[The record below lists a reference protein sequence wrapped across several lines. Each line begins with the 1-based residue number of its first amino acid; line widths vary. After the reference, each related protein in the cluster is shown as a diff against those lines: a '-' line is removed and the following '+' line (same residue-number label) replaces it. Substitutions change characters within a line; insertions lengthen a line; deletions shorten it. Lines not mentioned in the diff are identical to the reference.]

1 MEEVK
6 QLRLKEFRNR
16 KFFEETPEY
25 DTQYPHLDDPLF
37 QSKIALKKEF
47 EYKYDGTVKD
57 VKIKLKESCLK
68 NQEFEL
74 APHQEFIK
82 RFISYQTPY
91 NGILLY
97 HGLGSGKT
105 CSAIGITET
114 IREYSKY
121 IHNFKKIII
130 IASPNVQENFKLQ
143 LFDPSKLQKINNA
156 WIMNGCLGNSLIDEL
171 NVYQIHSLSKEDL
184 IYKINKLI
192 KKYYHFTGYIEF
204 ANRIENCIVVND
216 VINKRL
222 TQKKLSAMFEGCL
235 IVIDEI
241 HNIRLNSD
249 NKDDKK
255 VANALYTLVQY
266 VKYSKLVFLTG
277 TPMYNDPKEILYILN
292 ILNMNDNRSIVS
304 VKEIFNK
311 DNEFIVDEDG
321 EEIGK
326 NLFIMKANGYVSY
339 VRGENPYTFPYLINP
354 SMYNDPN
361 SLKILGG
368 YPSRQFN
375 KKQILEEDK
384 VKYLDL
390 YISPLSPTQ
399 EEGYDYVLSKI
410 TEKMEEGVFED
421 MDSFKYSIIQGPIN
435 ALSIVYPTDKG
446 KFLTGNKGLD
456 SVMSYSE
463 RQNPPS
469 KNNFEYLRLD
479 GMFSYDK
486 IGEYSHKIKN
496 ILDHIINSNG
506 IILIYSAYINGG
518 IIPIALAL
526 EELGFSRFGSKSKSL
541 FKKPRNKPLNV
552 YDLKRTGQSDE
563 FKQACYS
570 IICGEKPLSP
580 NNNEEIDALTH
591 NNVNGER
598 VKVVIISQ
606 AGSEGIDLNNIRQ
619 VHIMEPWYNM
629 NRIEQIIGRARRNC
643 SHKDLPIEERNV
655 QVFLHCSRVTANI
668 ETIDMYLY
676 RLSEKKSI
684 KIGKVSRVLKSISV
698 DCILNKEQQNFA
710 KLKDKL
716 KIKLSIMINDEP
728 VIISYRIK
736 DKPFTSLC
744 DYNDVCEYECH
755 NRDLDGEDVSTYQ
768 YSYTKSNKVMDK
780 VKKLFTYK
788 HVYKKEELFKLLKMN
803 GVHNE
808 EIERSLKDL
817 ETQTLVD
824 KYGKRGNIINV
835 LDLYIFQPIE
845 INDTQ
850 IPMIERITPIKVKPK
865 DFRIDIEQESAEPL
879 ESNDDNEIMKII
891 RDKYDRALEEHDELK
906 NEDDWYNFF
915 NSGSNYLRQNGVDEE
930 TINMFLISHI
940 CEQLNF
946 QDELSVLNTVYGK
959 DGDLDELIKDYYEQF
974 IIRKNGMLVILLID
988 VTKKTDKE
996 VIYSMGENT
1005 KWSPAT
1011 YSEIEEVEGDIKRKF
1026 KKPATT
1032 FFNILGFMG
1041 INKSSNTFEFKIKD
1055 IKESKFTGA
1064 IVENKSKP
1072 EICEIINTTIG
1083 QPDKFNK
1090 KNTSSKKKNELCV
1103 LEELLLR
1110 HYDSINKQGMR
1121 YFLNKVEFYY
1131 LNKN

>member
-1 MEEVK
+1 MDEVK
-6 QLRLKEFRNR
+6 QLRLKEYRNR
-16 KFFEETPEY
+16 KFFIDNPDY
-25 DTQYPHLDDPLF
+25 DTDYPHLDDPLF
-37 QSKIALKKEF
+37 QSKISLKKEF
-47 EYKYDGTVKD
+47 GYKYDGSIKD
-57 VKIKLKESCLK
+57 IDIKLKESCIK
-68 NQEFEL
+68 NQDFEL
-74 APHQEFIK
+74 SPHQEFIK

-114 IREYSKY
+114 IREHSKY
-121 IHNFKKIII
+121 IHNFKKIVI

-143 LFDPSKLQKINNA
+143 LFDPSKLKKINNA
-156 WIMNGCLGNSLIDEL
+156 WNINGCLGNSLIDEL

-184 IYKINKLI
+184 IHKINKLI
-192 KKYYHFTGYIEF
+192 HKYYRFTGYIEF
-204 ANRIENCIVVND
+204 ANRIEDCIVVNK

-222 TQKKLSAMFEGCL
+222 TEKKLSSTFEGCL

-266 VKYSKLVFLTG
+266 VKYLKLVFLTG
-277 TPMYNDPKEILYILN
+277 TPMYNDPKEIIYILN

-304 VKEIFNK
+304 VKEIFDK
-311 DNEFIVDEDG
+311 DGEFIIDDDG

-326 NLFIMKANGYVSY
+326 NVFIMKANGYVSY

-354 SMYNDPN
+354 SMYNDAK
-361 SLKILGG
+361 SLKIIGG
-368 YPSRQFN
+368 YPTRQFN
-375 KKQILEEDK
+375 KKQISRDDK
-384 VKYLDL
+384 VKHLDL
-390 YISPLSPTQ
+390 YISSLSPLQ
-399 EEGYDYVLSKI
+399 EEGYDYFLSKI
-410 TEKMEEGVFED
+410 TEKIDEEDFEN
-421 MDSFKYSIIQGPIN
+421 MDSFKYSIVQAPIQ
-435 ALSIVYPTDKG
+435 ALSIVYPTENG
-446 KFLTGNKGLD
+446 EFLTGNKGFD
-456 SVMSYSE
+456 SVMTYSE

-469 KNNFEYLRLD
+469 KNNFEYTRLD
-479 GMFSYDK
+479 GMFAYDK
-486 IGEYSHKIKN
+486 IGEYSHKIKTILDN
-496 ILDHIINSNG
+496 ILNSDG
-506 IILIYSAYINGG
+506 IVLIYSAYINGG

-526 EELGFSRFGSKSKSL
+526 EELGFSRYGNKSKTL
-541 FKKPRNKPLNV
+541 FKKSRNKPLNV
-552 YDLKRTGQSDE
+552 YDLKRTGKNVE

-591 NNVNGER
+591 NNTHGER

-643 SHKDLPIEERNV
+643 SHKDLPIEDRNV
-655 QVFLHCSRVTANI
+655 QVFLHCSKVTGNV
-668 ETIDMYLY
+668 ESIDMYLY

-716 KIKLSIMINDEP
+716 KIKLSIHINDKP
-728 VIISYRIK
+728 VYIDFNIK
-736 DKPFTSLC
+736 DKAFTSLC
-744 DYNDVCEYECH
+744 DYNEFCEYECV
-755 NRDLDGEDVSTYQ
+755 NKELKGDDDSTYQ

-780 VKKLFTYK
+780 IKKLFTYK
-788 HVYKKEELFKLLKMN
+788 HLYRKDELFSLLKIN
-803 GVHNE
+803 GINIE
-808 EIERSLKDL
+808 EIERALKDL

-824 KYGKRGNIINV
+824 SYGKRGNIINV

-845 INDTQ
+845 MNDKQ
-850 IPMIERITPIKVKPK
+850 VQMLERVIPIKVKPK
-865 DFRIDIEQESAEPL
+865 DFTIQLDVTENSK
-879 ESNDDNEIMKII
+879 DNEIMKII
-891 RDKYDRALEEHDELK
+891 RDKYERALDEHQELK

-915 NSGSNYLRQNGVDEE
+915 NVGSEFLKQNGVDDD
-930 TINMFLISHI
+930 TLRMYLISHI

-946 QDELSVLNTVYGK
+946 QDELLLLNTVYSK
-959 DGDLDELIKDYYEQF
+959 DGPLDNLIKEYYEQF
-974 IIRKNGMLVILLID
+974 IIRKDSTAVMLLID
-988 VTKKTDKE
+988 IMNKTDKE
-996 VIYSMGENT
+996 VLYTLNDDFMWTPS
-1005 KWSPAT
+1005 T
-1011 YSEIEEVEGDIKRKF
+1011 YSEIEEFNGDFKRKF
-1026 KKPATT
+1026 KKPIKSV
-1032 FFNILGFMG
+1032 FNILGFMG
-1041 INKSSNTFEFKIKD
+1041 MNKSSNTFEFKIKD
-1055 IKESKFTGA
+1055 IKETKFTGA

-1072 EICEIINTTIG
+1072 EICQIINTTIG
-1083 QPDKFNK
+1083 QPEKFNK
-1090 KNTSSKKKNELCV
+1090 KNTSLKKKNELCV

-1110 HYDSINKQGMR
+1110 HYDKINKKGMR